1 MINIPIRG
9 IWQFRITGLANPK
22 EFLLLGRNNNDIRWL
37 SDDKEIRIRKEAGE
51 THVVVLPYPN
61 VKIRYLTVHRS
72 KGLEADN
79 VIILNAKNARNG
91 FPNQIVDDPIL
102 NLLRDTQET
111 HPFAEER
118 RLFYVALTR
127 TRNYTYILAPI
138 TQTSRF
144 LEELNTKDVS
154 KKEKKPSGM
163 EKKSDVESVKP
174 LSCPTCKN
182 GTLVKRVGMGN
193 KIFVSCSNY
202 PACTYTASN
211 LESVRENNRCLVC
224 DNFLVKRNGKY
235 GEFMGCM
242 SYPYCTY
249 TTDIM

>member
-1 MINIPIRG
+1 MK
-9 IWQFRITGLANPK
+9 FPK
-22 EFLLLGRNNNDIRWL
+22 
-37 SDDKEIRIRKEAGE
+37 
-51 THVVVLPYPN
+51 
-61 VKIRYLTVHRS
+61 VKIRYLTAHRS

-79 VIILNAKNARNG
+79 VIILNAKNSRSG

-102 NLLRDTQET
+102 NLLRDAQET
-111 HPFAEER
+111 YPFAEER

-144 LEELNTKDVS
+144 LEELNTKEDG
-154 KKEKKPSGM
+154 KTKEKNPSGM

-182 GTLVKRVGMGN
+182 GTLVKRVGMSN

-211 LESVRENNRCLVC
+211 LESVRENNRCPVC